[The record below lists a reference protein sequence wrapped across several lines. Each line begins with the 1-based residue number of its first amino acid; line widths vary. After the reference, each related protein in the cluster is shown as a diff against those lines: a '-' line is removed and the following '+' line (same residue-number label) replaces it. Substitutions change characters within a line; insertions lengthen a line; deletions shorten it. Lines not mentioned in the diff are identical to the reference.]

1 MIDNII
7 SSVSSSDCWTSSL
20 RNIKKGG
27 GGVLWVVFGNNK
39 KCQVY
44 KKKHGVH
51 KAIVQIEFVILDFIY
66 LLIFFFFC
74 IRIEEFNQIVI

>member
-1 MIDNII
+1 M
-7 SSVSSSDCWTSSL
+7 
-20 RNIKKGG
+20 RGIKRG

-66 LLIFFFFC
+66 LLIFFFFAFGLKNL
-74 IRIEEFNQIVI
+74 IR